1 MVNLQSEFIKFHEA
15 IKLSDENDT
24 LRQKRE
30 ILLNKLRQNI
40 SEEVASYTHFN
51 QGSYAMGTGIKPDDG
66 DYDIDVGLKFQIKKE
81 DYEDPVQVKKWVYD
95 ALAGHTKKVQIRR
108 SCVTVTYQED
118 GEAAYHVDFAVYAA
132 HNTDG
137 KLYIAKGKENS
148 SADYRYWEESDP
160 QALIDLLHDR
170 FTDADDRKQ
179 FRRIIRYAKKWKNRN
194 FDPSGNGAPTGI
206 VLTALAYTYF
216 NPSFKMG
223 FFPTKKHYDDF
234 TAFKNLMIAI
244 QNSFSS
250 RWDENAQC
258 SCYTISHCLP
268 VKPENNLFEK
278 MTAKQQNDFYH
289 KIDTLISKLEAV
301 ENEGKK
307 SDACKVMTE
316 IFGEDFPVTVEKS
329 YVGTS
334 ESA

>member
-30 ILLNKLRQNI
+30 ILLNKLHQNI
-40 SEEVASYTHFN
+40 SEEAASYTHFN

-81 DYEDPVQVKKWVYD
+81 DYTDPVQVKKWVYD
-95 ALAGHTKKVQIRR
+95 ALNGHTKKVQIRR

-118 GEAAYHVDFAVYAA
+118 GEEAYHIDFAVYAA
-132 HNTDG
+132 NNPDG
-137 KLYIAKGKENS
+137 NLYIAKGKENS
-148 SADYRYWEESDP
+148 STDCRCWEESDP
-160 QALIDLLHDR
+160 QALIALLHER
-170 FTDADDRKQ
+170 FPDSDDRAQ
-179 FRRIIRYAKKWKNRN
+179 FKRIIRYAKKWKNRH
-194 FDPSGNGAPTGI
+194 FDLSGNGAPTGI
-206 VLTALAYTYF
+206 ALTALAYTYF
-216 NPSFKMG
+216 NPSFEMD
-223 FFPTKKHYDDF
+223 FFPPKKTYDDF
-234 TAFKNLMIAI
+234 TAFKNFMIAI
-244 QNSFSS
+244 QNSFSW

-258 SCYTISHCLP
+258 SCYTIRHCLP
-268 VKPENNLFEK
+268 VKPGNNLFEK
-278 MTAKQQNDFYH
+278 MTAKQQNDFYD
-289 KIDTLISKLEAV
+289 KIEALISKLRDA

-307 SDACKVMTE
+307 ADACKVMTE

>member
-40 SEEVASYTHFN
+40 SEEAASYTHFN

-81 DYEDPVQVKKWVYD
+81 DYEDPVQVKKWVYN

-132 HNTDG
+132 NNTDG

-160 QALIDLLHDR
+160 QALINLLHAR

-179 FRRIIRYAKKWKNRN
+179 FRRIIRYAKKWKSRN
-194 FDPSGNGAPTGI
+194 FDLSGNGAPTGI
-206 VLTALAYTYF
+206 ALTALAYTYF
-216 NPSFKMG
+216 NPSFEMD

-244 QNSFSS
+244 RSHFY
-250 RWDENAQC
+250 R
-258 SCYTISHCLP
+258 YTIRHCLP
-268 VKPENNLFEK
+268 VKPSNDLFEK
-278 MTAKQQNDFYH
+278 MTEKQQNDFYNE
-289 KIDTLISKLEAV
+289 IETLISKLEAV

>member
-1 MVNLQSEFIKFHEA
+1 MVNLQAEFIKFHEE

-24 LRQKRE
+24 LRKKRE
-30 ILLNKLRQNI
+30 ILLDKLRQNI
-40 SEEVASYTHFN
+40 SEEAASYTHFN

-66 DYDIDVGLKFQIKKE
+66 DYDIDVGLKFQIKKD

-95 ALAGHTKKVQIRR
+95 ALDGHTKKVQIRR

-118 GEAAYHVDFAVYAA
+118 GEEAYHVDFAVYAA
-132 HNTDG
+132 NNPDG

-148 SADYRYWEESDP
+148 STDYRSWEESDP
-160 QALIDLLHDR
+160 RALIDLLRNHFSDP
-170 FTDADDRKQ
+170 DDRAQ
-179 FRRIIRYAKKWKNRN
+179 FRRIIRYAKKWKNRH
-194 FDPSGNGAPTGI
+194 FDLSGNSAPTGI
-206 VLTALAYTYF
+206 ALTALAYTYF
-216 NPSFKMG
+216 KPRFENGG
-223 FFPTKKHYDDF
+223 FPIKKHYDDF
-234 TAFKNLMIAI
+234 TAFKNLMTAI
-244 QNSFSS
+244 KHHFSCI
-250 RWDENAQC
+250 WDENAQC
-258 SCYTISHCLP
+258 FCYTISHCLP
-268 VKPENNLFEK
+268 VKPRNNLFEK

-289 KIDTLISKLEAV
+289 KIDALISKLEAV